1 MTTASKISSLRA
13 KRTMKPTDRVA
24 RPSAHCECAAIG
36 FVQPDAL
43 ASVWILHLDAPV
55 DGEGSR
61 WLTRLDYGQ
70 FCSCDA
76 TIHSCTRPCP
86 SLIFRL
92 VIKKYHGVC
101 WTRADPQV
109 GEMVDKHNHS
119 KLIDESHT
127 RTYPPTQSK
136 RNTGTPIPP
145 SPAAEIRRE
154 SLKNGNRQNQPF
166 FHRKNVDGS

>member
-61 WLTRLDYGQ
+61 GLTRLDYGQ

-145 SPAAEIRRE
+145 FPAAEIAERASRTE
-154 SLKNGNRQNQPF
+154 TDRTSRF
-166 FHRKNVDGS
+166 SIERT